1 MLSLVRHF
9 ILNEISVQA
18 EYQGRRLTR
27 TYYKSTQGSVVDFVL
42 DDIPFRVVPDV
53 TSATKKLGSQF
64 SYLVAPID
72 KGELPPKKGGVGIL
86 PWSIWS

>member
-53 TSATKKLGSQF
+53 TSVTNQF
-64 SYLVAPID
+64 H
-72 KGELPPKKGGVGIL
+72 
-86 PWSIWS
+86 